1 MAGLPEELQQVP
13 LFSGLNQRQLKKLA
27 RGFKERS
34 VGPGVSLVREG
45 QMSGVGFFVIV
56 EGTASVSVK
65 GTTLTCLGP
74 GDYFGEL
81 AMISEQVRTA
91 TVTADTPL
99 RYLVMAFWDFRK
111 FAKENPDV
119 SWKLLQHLADV
130 IAALYRDAPP
140 LSVSAALK
148 SEQTL

>member
-81 AMISEQVRTA
+81 AMISNQVRTA
-91 TVTADTPL
+91 TVTTDTPL

-130 IAALYRDAPP
+130 IAALS
-140 LSVSAALK
+140 LSVPAALK